1 MSICARVNIV
11 LDIYYFGLIGRCKMK
26 NFKLEKREYK
36 SVDFLK
42 IPFRVSLMMAFLY
55 AMFARVIYA
64 FIPSLQVLATASFI
78 DTSIDIYND
87 KVSKQHIILPIIC
100 ILLLV
105 SYEYFLVIT
114 GFAHEKLKM
123 DLTEK
128 FQTAVTE
135 KRAKLKYSHIENDET
150 WNLIERV
157 GRDAALKIDT
167 GFDNILRIIE
177 VLIRISTVLLILL
190 IKVWWATVLIIACSI
205 PLFIVAVKSGKTNYD
220 QSKVAAKF
228 MRKTSYIQEV
238 LTDRKYIEERSL
250 FEYTDKL
257 NEKYKKEYL
266 AAYKIQYK
274 AAAKRFIKMKSS
286 SVITI
291 IISVLIAG
299 LLISPLKSGQISMGM
314 FMSLVSAT
322 FGLVYMM
329 SWELMY
335 VTSEFANA
343 REYMK
348 DFTTFCNLSETE
360 GALDLPKR
368 VDYTFSCIEFRNV
381 SFTYP
386 GTEKKILDNLSMK
399 MYANTHYAFV
409 GSNGAGKTT
418 ITKLL
423 TGMYDNYTGD
433 IFIDNRNLRDFS
445 QAELKGIFSIVYQ
458 DFAKYQITLVDSIGI
473 GNIYDLS
480 YGKIKET
487 VEVLGMCDV
496 IEKLPN
502 SYDNSLGKIKSD
514 GVDLSG
520 GEWQKIA
527 IARTLLNP
535 APIRIL
541 DEPTAAL
548 DPVAESNLYKLFGML
563 SEDTSTIF
571 ITHRLGASKLA
582 DTIFVIENG
591 RVVEQGTHDELM
603 EINGIY
609 TEMFN
614 SQRGWYQ

>member
-1 MSICARVNIV
+1 
-11 LDIYYFGLIGRCKMK
+11 MK
-26 NFKLEKREYK
+26 NFKLEKCEYRII
-36 SVDFLK
+36 DFIK
-42 IPFRVSLMMAFLY
+42 IPFSISPMMAFLY
-55 AMFARVIYA
+55 AMFARIIYA

-78 DTSIDIYND
+78 DISINIYNNG
-87 KVSKQHIILPIIC
+87 VSKQHIILPIIC

-123 DLTEK
+123 NLIEK
-128 FQTAVTE
+128 FQPAVTE
-135 KRAKLKYSHIENDET
+135 KRAKLQYSHVESPET
-150 WNLIERV
+150 WDLIERV
-157 GRDAALKIDT
+157 GKDATLKIDT
-167 GFDNILRIIE
+167 GFDNILRIAE
-177 VLIRISTVLLILL
+177 VLLRISSILFLILVN
-190 IKVWWATVLIIACSI
+190 VWWVAVLIVACSI
-205 PLFIVAVKSGKTNYD
+205 PLFIVAIKSGKTNYD
-220 QSKVAAKF
+220 ESKMATKF
-228 MRKTSYIQEV
+228 IRKYSYIQEV
-238 LTDRKYIEERSL
+238 LTERNYIEERSL
-250 FEYTDKL
+250 FGYADRL

-266 AAYKIQYK
+266 AAYKIQFK
-274 AAAKRFIKMKSS
+274 ADAKRLIKMKSS
-286 SVITI
+286 SIITI
-291 IISVLIAG
+291 IMSVLIAG
-299 LLISPLKSGQISMGM
+299 GLISPLKLGQISVGM

-335 VTSEFANA
+335 VTSEIANA

-368 VDYTFSCIEFRNV
+368 ANYTFNYIEFRNV

-399 MYANTHYAFV
+399 MYADTHYAFV

-458 DFAKYQITLVDSIGI
+458 DFAKYQIALIDSIGI
-473 GNIYDLS
+473 GNIHELS
-480 YGKIKET
+480 CEKIKEI
-487 VEVLGMCDV
+487 VEVLGMDDV

-502 SYDNSLGKIKSD
+502 RYNSSLGKIRSD

-527 IARTLLNP
+527 IARALLNSGS
-535 APIRIL
+535 IRIL

-563 SEDTSTIF
+563 SKDTSTIF

-582 DTIFVIENG
+582 DVIFVIENG
-591 RVVEQGTHDELM
+591 RVAEQGTHDKLM

-614 SQRGWYQ
+614 AQRGWYQ